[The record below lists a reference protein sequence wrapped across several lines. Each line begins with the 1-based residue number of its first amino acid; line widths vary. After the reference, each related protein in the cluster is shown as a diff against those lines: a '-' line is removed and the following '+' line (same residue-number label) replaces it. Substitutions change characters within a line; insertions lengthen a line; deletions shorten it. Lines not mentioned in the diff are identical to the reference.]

1 MPPHSLTN
9 FEIRKN
15 SRNESKFNGVYSRKK
30 WSKIKD
36 GAYIINLYECKSIG
50 PHWISLFVI
59 PKSVTHFDR
68 LGFKNTVKETTNF
81 IGTKNIITN
90 IHRMQAFDSIM
101 CRYFCIGFI
110 DFMLKGKILLE
121 YTNLCSPNQYI

>member
-30 WSKIKD
+30 WSQIKD
-36 GAYIINLYECKSIG
+36 GGYIINLYERKSIG

-68 LGFKNTVKETTNF
+68 LGFKNTVKET
-81 IGTKNIITN
+81 
-90 IHRMQAFDSIM
+90 
-101 CRYFCIGFI
+101 YWLE
-110 DFMLKGKILLE
+110 LKI
-121 YTNLCSPNQYI
+121 S